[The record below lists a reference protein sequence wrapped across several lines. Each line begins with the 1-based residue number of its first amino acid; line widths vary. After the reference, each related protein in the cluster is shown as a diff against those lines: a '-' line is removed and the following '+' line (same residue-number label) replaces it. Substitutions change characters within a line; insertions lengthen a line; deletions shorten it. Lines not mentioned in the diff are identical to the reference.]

1 MMSGLSTD
9 AFSPA
14 HSGRYLL
21 PILQWLFPDA
31 TPAVLGL
38 MNAGIRKA
46 MHVLE
51 FGVLALLW
59 YRALRPAQGN
69 WNAQVGMVAFALSA
83 AFAGVDEFHQTF
95 VPSRTGQLVDVGWD
109 SLGAALALIAYYVF
123 QRVRGR
129 GSSSTTMDLDRL

>member
-1 MMSGLSTD
+1 MAMMSGLSTD

-51 FGVLALLW
+51 YGVLALLW

-69 WNAQVGMVAFALSA
+69 WNAQVGLIAFALST

-109 SLGAALALIAYYVF
+109 SLGAALALITCYVF
-123 QRVRGR
+123 QRVRGEAA
-129 GSSSTTMDLDRL
+129 DL

>member
-1 MMSGLSTD
+1 MMSGFSTD

-21 PILQWLFPDA
+21 LILQWLFPDA

-51 FGVLALLW
+51 YGVLALLW
-59 YRALRPAQGN
+59 YRALRPPQGN
-69 WNAQVGMVAFALSA
+69 WKAQVGLIAFALSA

-109 SLGAALALIAYYVF
+109 SLGAALALIAHYVF
-123 QRVRGR
+123 QRIRGR
-129 GSSSTTMDLDRL
+129 GSSSTTMDLDRF